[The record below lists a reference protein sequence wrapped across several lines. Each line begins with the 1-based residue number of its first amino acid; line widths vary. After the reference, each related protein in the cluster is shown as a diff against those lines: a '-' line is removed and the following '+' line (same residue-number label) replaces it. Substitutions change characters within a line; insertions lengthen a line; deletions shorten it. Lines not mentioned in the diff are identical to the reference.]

1 MLYYLVNFDHTL
13 ETWTQRQEVKKTRD
27 SLPPVYFSFAG
38 ITGWILR
45 VEKFIFTSKRVGS
58 SY

>member
-27 SLPPVYFSFAG
+27 SLPPVYFSFGPKVTKLTDYLFDTA
-38 ITGWILR
+38 R
-45 VEKFIFTSKRVGS
+45 
-58 SY
+58 